1 MCYNLKRVRQACD
14 HYGLEL
20 RWILDVIPSFLP
32 DKGSNV
38 RSPLMLPECVDELS
52 KYVDVYEFAESHSWA
67 RLDVLYKIWFIKKQ

>member
-14 HYGLEL
+14 HYDVEL
-20 RWILDVIPSFLP
+20 RWVLDVIPSFLP

-38 RSPLMLPECVDELS
+38 RSPLMLPECIDELS
-52 KYVDVYEFAESHSWA
+52 KYVDVYEFAKSHSWA